1 MAWPAQG
8 APRGCFSPCDAVS
21 HPPGPMPT
29 GCCLLP
35 SQHSAAVGR
44 WQTAAV
50 VSGRSKG
57 PCQGYP
63 ARRNAFEVKEEF
75 CTSSRECFLRL
86 WKRRVLWVLFYFP
99 SYFLKAEV
107 FLEAP
112 AANRCLWQMAARL
125 LLSLLIT
132 LLLFSNWTPLLWGSM
147 WLPRCCSP
155 SLQRSAGRCCI
166 HPTPTLWGPGGGRA
180 HGDGSGVLC
189 LGSRCRS
196 PLPAAC
202 QHISLYGCR
211 AELCWEGA
219 VRTNWAEQPKKE
231 KRRKSSLWQINAAV
245 ALVMLRFVRGQTWGS
260 PWGCTRPISLHDTA
274 VHPICSMGSDAAH
287 RVPSGCPQMQRLCA
301 LWCAFLSPRTP
312 EAAALF

>member
-155 SLQRSAGRCCI
+155 SLQRSEQVGAASTPHRHFGDLEVAVPMVTGLGCCAWAAGAVPHSPLRVSTSPSTAVGQSCAGKGLSGRI
-166 HPTPTLWGPGGGRA
+166 GLSSQKKKKGGK
-180 HGDGSGVLC
+180 VLC
-189 LGSRCRS
+189 G
-196 PLPAAC
+196 
-202 QHISLYGCR
+202 
-211 AELCWEGA
+211 
-219 VRTNWAEQPKKE
+219 K
-231 KRRKSSLWQINAAV
+231 
-245 ALVMLRFVRGQTWGS
+245 
-260 PWGCTRPISLHDTA
+260 
-274 VHPICSMGSDAAH
+274 
-287 RVPSGCPQMQRLCA
+287 
-301 LWCAFLSPRTP
+301 
-312 EAAALF
+312 

>member
-1 MAWPAQG
+1 MAPE
-8 APRGCFSPCDAVS
+8 V
-21 HPPGPMPT
+21 
-29 GCCLLP
+29 LLP
-35 SQHSAAVGR
+35 I
-44 WQTAAV
+44 
-50 VSGRSKG
+50 
-57 PCQGYP
+57 
-63 ARRNAFEVKEEF
+63 
-75 CTSSRECFLRL
+75 
-86 WKRRVLWVLFYFP
+86 
-99 SYFLKAEV
+99 
-107 FLEAP
+107 P
-112 AANRCLWQMAARL
+112 AALR
-125 LLSLLIT
+125 
-132 LLLFSNWTPLLWGSM
+132 
-147 WLPRCCSP
+147 
-155 SLQRSAGRCCI
+155 AGRCCI

-260 PWGCTRPISLHDTA
+260 PWGCTRPISLHGTA